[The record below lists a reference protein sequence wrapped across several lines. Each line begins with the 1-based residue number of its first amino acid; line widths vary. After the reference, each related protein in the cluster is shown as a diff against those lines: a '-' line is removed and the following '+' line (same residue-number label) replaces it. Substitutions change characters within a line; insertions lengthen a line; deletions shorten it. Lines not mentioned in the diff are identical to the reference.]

1 MVKIS
6 YCSTCKGRLH
16 QLKQTYY
23 SNLEAL
29 RNIDA
34 EWIIVDYGCP
44 DNTADELINLPITK
58 EFVNN
63 NKLKIYKFNKG
74 IPFIMSLSKNLSH
87 SLASGRIVFNLDI
100 DNFIGDSFRQLT
112 QVSSRQYLHAGWDTM
127 AGGTKGR
134 IGVHNTIFRQI
145 GGYDL
150 DLDVACY
157 DDLDLVQRLEMLN
170 LTRISET
177 NIQYP
182 IQNTNEDTLK
192 YSETDKEYRE
202 VSLNSKTISQEKL
215 SKGIIK
221 ANPDGMLIYKGE
233 DMSKYLTQVVIDG

>member
-1 MVKIS
+1 MIKIS

-16 QLKQTYY
+16 QLKQTFY

-58 EFVNN
+58 EFLKN
-63 NKLKIYKFNKG
+63 NKLKIYKFNKD
-74 IPFIMSLSKNLSH
+74 IPFIMSLAKNLSH
-87 SLASGRIVFNLDI
+87 SLASGRVIFNLDI
-100 DNFIGDSFRQLT
+100 DNFIGDSFRQLL
-112 QVSSRQYLHAGWDTM
+112 QVSRRQYLHTGWDTLT
-127 AGGTKGR
+127 AGTKGR
-134 IGVHNTIFRQI
+134 IGVHNSTFHQL

-157 DDLDLVQRLEMLN
+157 DDVDLVSRLEKLK
-170 LTRISET
+170 LSRVTET
-177 NIQYP
+177 NIRYP

-192 YSETDKEYRE
+192 YSETDKDYKDIF
-202 VSLNSKTISQEKL
+202 LNSKRISQEKL
-215 SKGIIK
+215 NKGIVK
-221 ANPDGMLIYKGE
+221 ANPNGMLTYKGE
-233 DMSKYLTQVVIDG
+233 DMSKYLIQVVLDV